1 MKLIFLFLYLF
12 LVSSVST
19 AQAPRWK
26 WAIKAGGN
34 RAEQMGNFNVDKDG
48 NKTLLFGSQS
58 DLIRLSNINIT
69 ANNVVNG
76 SRDTQVFSKFDS
88 IDSLKWVIKSPQRSS
103 ISGSSFINF
112 ALFPGNFTIL
122 SGVYFN
128 NFQLM
133 GRILPGDGFSRKFA
147 LKMDGS
153 NNQSVWLKEV
163 KFSILKYDFN
173 RHFYASILMDKA
185 DTIDGIVF
193 PKKGYYLAKIDTSFR
208 VLKSRF
214 LGGQDSIGTSQMDIN
229 SISVNKNN
237 RVVVCGTYNT
247 KTPLDTSSW
256 KLPGFGNY
264 RPDIYRSEGFVSF
277 WDENLNFI
285 SAKAPTARSVFY
297 PFTTLFSEIKRC
309 KALPNGDFFVAGE
322 YQADSLILDSL
333 AIVSGFL
340 PFEQGGKRNIF
351 SFIMDENG
359 SISNPQKYASRND
372 DFLFDACVDSLSNVY
387 LAGII
392 ADNFQVGNNTITDQ
406 FILKSDRK
414 GKAHWVKGVDS
425 RNGPFLYLSVDKK
438 GNLYTAGQFGKFNSI
453 PPITSF
459 NLDTISLPW
468 TPSAPGIAQQVDLF
482 LARLGNCNL
491 ARPVLSGP
499 SNQSFCKGD
508 SLTLTCSPFQKYQWS
523 TGDTTQSIS
532 VKKPGAY
539 HCYIYDSLGC
549 YARSQ
554 TVVVTETPIRT
565 SSLSVSICPG
575 ENFLGY
581 DTAGTYTDT
590 LVSSLGCDSI
600 RTLALSLKPNRTFN
614 QSIRLCKNETLQV
627 GPRIYSQPG
636 IYLDTLTASNGCD
649 SLITSTLNYDIPND
663 TIQLSAPL
671 GALAAPGQD
680 SYQWLD
686 CNLGFAP
693 ITGETDSSFAPS
705 VSGSYAV
712 RVTKGACADTSNCLL
727 ITSGSRIQCRISEL
741 EVFPNPNSGKA
752 TVRWRAG
759 TPGEKLWL
767 STVEGKLIKI
777 LVLQA
782 NQLSSF
788 SGLPKGVYVV
798 KPERGGARP
807 VRVMVE

>member
-1 MKLIFLFLYLF
+1 MRIFTSLFFFLFGLTC
-12 LVSSVST
+12 T
-19 AQAPRWK
+19 AQVPRWVFPL
-26 WAIKAGGN
+26 KAGGS
-34 RAEQMGNFNVDKDG
+34 RSEQIVKQMPTQSGRYVLLTSQSSNISIGSQTIAGVPSGGGAFLTSLLIKLNHNNEPEQVIKNTPGNFFGDFQTDEQEDVFLFFSVSQNSAFLGRNFTWDPGLTNRYLLRLGNNGQLKSVKSNFPTYKFSSAIRKGSFFMYRKCCTGSQTIGTVQLNDSVPYLLKADTAGNLLAWKNLGKIDTGDPGTSPVYYDG
-48 NKTLLFGSQS
+48 QKLYFTGTYNRSDLRFNPQVWTLPAPRQGDASLFVAAFDSSLQFLRALTTRAKPDTLFGIGSAVS
-58 DLIRLSNINIT
+58 SSGGIT
-69 ANNVVNG
+69 GDGRGGIWVAG
-76 SRDTQVFSKFDS
+76 QCMSRDTIQFDS
-88 IDSLKWVIKSPQRSS
+88 LTLIDNPEPVFQQQYFNVFLVRIGPDGKAREGRIFGGNRLDDISGIACDSLHNIWMSGYSGAGFSLDGIGTPGSEGGMWLLKLNQELRAQWMKEAKGLFRGFSSVAVDFKGNANATGFWTGNRFPGQLDSLK
-103 ISGSSFINF
+103 
-112 ALFPGNFTIL
+112 
-122 SGVYFN
+122 
-128 NFQLM
+128 
-133 GRILPGDGFSRKFA
+133 
-147 LKMDGS
+147 
-153 NNQSVWLKEV
+153 
-163 KFSILKYDFN
+163 
-173 RHFYASILMDKA
+173 
-185 DTIDGIVF
+185 
-193 PKKGYYLAKIDTSFR
+193 
-208 VLKSRF
+208 
-214 LGGQDSIGTSQMDIN
+214 
-229 SISVNKNN
+229 
-237 RVVVCGTYNT
+237 
-247 KTPLDTSSW
+247 
-256 KLPGFGNY
+256 
-264 RPDIYRSEGFVSF
+264 
-277 WDENLNFI
+277 
-285 SAKAPTARSVFY
+285 
-297 PFTTLFSEIKRC
+297 
-309 KALPNGDFFVAGE
+309 
-322 YQADSLILDSL
+322 LDSL
-333 AIVSGFL
+333 VF
-340 PFEQGGKRNIF
+340 
-351 SFIMDENG
+351 
-359 SISNPQKYASRND
+359 
-372 DFLFDACVDSLSNVY
+372 
-387 LAGII
+387 
-392 ADNFQVGNNTITDQ
+392 
-406 FILKSDRK
+406 
-414 GKAHWVKGVDS
+414 
-425 RNGPFLYLSVDKK
+425 
-438 GNLYTAGQFGKFNSI
+438 
-453 PPITSF
+453 PP
-459 NLDTISLPW
+459 
-468 TPSAPGIAQQVDLF
+468 TPSAPGNSNQQDCF

-491 ARPVLSGP
+491 ASPILSG
-499 SNQSFCKGD
+499 SANQSYCKGD

-523 TGDTTQSIS
+523 TGDSTQSIS

-600 RTLALSLKPNRTFN
+600 RTLALSIKPKRTFN
-614 QSIRLCKNETLQV
+614 QSIRLCKNQSLQV
-627 GPRIYSQPG
+627 GTRIYTQPG

-663 TIQLSAPL
+663 TIQLSAQF
-671 GALAAPGQD
+671 GAVAAPNQD

-727 ITSGSRIQCRISEL
+727 ITSGSRIQSRISEL

-752 TVRWRAG
+752 TVRWRTG